1 VTNLQVLDATP
12 PNPDADEAGRPSLRS
27 RTRSLFAS
35 TAGNLL
41 EWYEWGAYA
50 VFSPF
55 IAAAMFEPSDPS
67 SALLATFAVFAVGF
81 LMRPIGGWVFGLIGD
96 KRGRKKIL
104 LLTMLL
110 MAAASMA
117 MGFTPGYEQ
126 IGVWASVL
134 LLLLRCLQGFAH
146 GGESAASTTYVAE
159 IAPKERRGF
168 WTSAVFIAITGG
180 SVLAFII
187 GATLTSTLGESV
199 VAEWAW
205 RIPFVLGGVL
215 ALLVLWL
222 RRTMNESDVFEDEK
236 AEAEAESEVKGTA
249 PVVSAPGN
257 RKRNVMIA
265 LKMIFFTAGVT
276 AVNYTWGSYMTAF
289 AITERGMDSST
300 AYWMSAVAQLICCIS
315 MPFWGMLSDKVGRK
329 PMIYA
334 FAIASAALTIP
345 LTGLVSDQGWT
356 LLVAV
361 GIALTL
367 WAIPGSIYSAVLA
380 ENFPTRIRTRGIGV
394 AYALSVALF
403 GGTAPYLNQLFVS
416 IDAQWMFN
424 VYIIFLCAL
433 TFVATMFMRETKGI
447 DLKDA

>member
-1 VTNLQVLDATP
+1 VTNQQVIGTTP
-12 PNPDADEAGRPSLRS
+12 AAAELEEAGRPSLRS
-27 RTRSLFAS
+27 RTKSLFAS

-55 IAAAMFEPSDPS
+55 IAAAMFEPTDPS

-104 LLTMLL
+104 LATMLL
-110 MAAASMA
+110 MAGASLA
-117 MGFTPGYEQ
+117 MGFAPGYEQ

-134 LLLLRCLQGFAH
+134 LLFLRCLQGFAH

-187 GATLTSTLGESV
+187 GAILTSTLGETV

-205 RIPFVLGGVL
+205 RIPFVLGGLL
-215 ALLVLWL
+215 AVLVLWL
-222 RRTMNESDVFEDEK
+222 RRNMNESDIFEDEK
-236 AEAEAESEVKGTA
+236 ADAAAEATTAA
-249 PVVSAPGN
+249 PVAPKN
-257 RKRNVMIA
+257 RKRNLMIA

-315 MPFWGMLSDKVGRK
+315 MPFWGMLSDRVGRK
-329 PMIYA
+329 PMIFA
-334 FAIASAALTIP
+334 FAILSAALTIP

-424 VYIIFLCAL
+424 VYIICLCAL

>member
-1 VTNLQVLDATP
+1 
-12 PNPDADEAGRPSLRS
+12 
-27 RTRSLFAS
+27 
-35 TAGNLL
+35 
-41 EWYEWGAYA
+41 
-50 VFSPF
+50 
-55 IAAAMFEPSDPS
+55 
-67 SALLATFAVFAVGF
+67 
-81 LMRPIGGWVFGLIGD
+81 
-96 KRGRKKIL
+96 
-104 LLTMLL
+104 
-110 MAAASMA
+110 
-117 MGFTPGYEQ
+117 
-126 IGVWASVL
+126 
-134 LLLLRCLQGFAH
+134 
-146 GGESAASTTYVAE
+146 
-159 IAPKERRGF
+159 
-168 WTSAVFIAITGG
+168 
-180 SVLAFII
+180 
-187 GATLTSTLGESV
+187 
-199 VAEWAW
+199 
-205 RIPFVLGGVL
+205 
-215 ALLVLWL
+215 
-222 RRTMNESDVFEDEK
+222 
-236 AEAEAESEVKGTA
+236 
-249 PVVSAPGN
+249 
-257 RKRNVMIA
+257 
-265 LKMIFFTAGVT
+265 MIFFTAGVT

-329 PMIYA
+329 PMIFA
-334 FAIASAALTIP
+334 FAILSAALTIP

-424 VYIIFLCAL
+424 VYIICLCAL

>member
-1 VTNLQVLDATP
+1 VK
-12 PNPDADEAGRPSLRS
+12 
-27 RTRSLFAS
+27 SLFAS

-41 EWYEWGAYA
+41 EWYEWSAYA

-55 IAAAMFEPSDPS
+55 IAAAMFEPTDPG

-96 KRGRKKIL
+96 RRGRKFVL
-104 LLTMLL
+104 LITMLM
-110 MAAASMA
+110 MAGASFLI
-117 MGFTPGYEQ
+117 GFAPGYAE
-126 IGVWASVL
+126 IGVWASVV

-159 IAPKERRGF
+159 IAPKEKRGL

-180 SVLAFII
+180 SVLAFLI
-187 GATLTSTLGESV
+187 GAIITSIFGAEAV
-199 VAEWAW
+199 GEWAW
-205 RIPFVLGGVL
+205 RIPFILGGLL
-215 ALLVLWL
+215 ALVVLWL
-222 RRTMNESDVFEDEK
+222 RRNMDESDVFEEDLV
-236 AEAEAESEVKGTA
+236 EAAVDATPPTTRA
-249 PVVSAPGN
+249 Q
-257 RKRNVMIA
+257 NVRIA

-276 AVNYTWGSYMTAF
+276 AVNYTWGSYMTTY
-289 AITERGMDSST
+289 AITQRGMEPTT
-300 AYWMSAVAQLICCIS
+300 AYWMSVIAQLICCIS
-315 MPFWGMLSDKVGRK
+315 MPFWGMLSDRVGRK
-329 PMIYA
+329 PMIFA
-334 FAIASAALTIP
+334 FAIASIALTVP
-345 LTGLVSDQGWT
+345 LTNLISDQGWT

-380 ENFPTRIRTRGIGV
+380 ENFPTRIRTRGIGI

-416 IDAQWMFN
+416 FDLGWMFS
-424 VYIIFLCAL
+424 VYIMFLCVL
-433 TFVATMFMRETKGI
+433 TIVATLFMRETKGI

>member
-1 VTNLQVLDATP
+1 MTTP
-12 PNPDADEAGRPSLRS
+12 IITPETQISRPTLAS
-27 RTRSLFAS
+27 RVKSLFAS

-41 EWYEWGAYA
+41 EWYEWSAYA

-55 IAAAMFEPSDPS
+55 IAAAMFEPTDPG

-96 KRGRKKIL
+96 RRGRKFVL
-104 LLTMLL
+104 LITMLM
-110 MAAASMA
+110 MAGASFLI
-117 MGFTPGYEQ
+117 GFAPGYAE
-126 IGVWASVL
+126 IGVWASVV

-159 IAPKERRGF
+159 IAPKEKRGL

-180 SVLAFII
+180 SVLAFLI
-187 GATLTSTLGESV
+187 GAIITSIFGAEAV
-199 VAEWAW
+199 GEWAW
-205 RIPFVLGGVL
+205 RIPFILGGLL
-215 ALLVLWL
+215 ALVVLWL
-222 RRTMNESDVFEDEK
+222 RRNMDESDVFEEDLV
-236 AEAEAESEVKGTA
+236 EAAVDATPPTTRA
-249 PVVSAPGN
+249 Q
-257 RKRNVMIA
+257 NVRIA

-276 AVNYTWGSYMTAF
+276 AVNYTWGSYMTTY
-289 AITERGMDSST
+289 AITQRGMEPTT
-300 AYWMSAVAQLICCIS
+300 AYWMSVIAQLICCIS
-315 MPFWGMLSDKVGRK
+315 MPFWGMLSDRVGRK
-329 PMIYA
+329 PMIFA
-334 FAIASAALTIP
+334 FAIASIALTVP
-345 LTGLVSDQGWT
+345 LTNLISDQGWT

-380 ENFPTRIRTRGIGV
+380 ENFPTRIRTRGIGI

-416 IDAQWMFN
+416 FDLGWMFS
-424 VYIIFLCAL
+424 VYIMFLCVL
-433 TFVATMFMRETKGI
+433 TIVATLFMRETKGI

>member
-1 VTNLQVLDATP
+1 MTSTSTTTELA
-12 PNPDADEAGRPSLRS
+12 RPSLAS
-27 RTRSLFAS
+27 RAKSLFAS

-41 EWYEWGAYA
+41 EWYEWSAYA

-55 IAAAMFEPSDPS
+55 IAAAMFEPTDPG
-67 SALLATFAVFAVGF
+67 SALLSTFAVFAVGF

-96 KRGRKKIL
+96 RKGRKFIL
-104 LLTMLL
+104 LATMLM
-110 MAAASMA
+110 MAGASFLI
-117 MGFTPGYEQ
+117 GFAPGYAE
-126 IGVWASVL
+126 IGVWASLL

-159 IAPKERRGF
+159 IAPREKRGL

-187 GATLTSTLGESV
+187 GAIITGLFGDEA

-215 ALLVLWL
+215 ALVVLWL
-222 RRTMNESDVFEDEK
+222 RRNMNESDVFEDEVEEEG
-236 AEAEAESEVKGTA
+236 AA
-249 PVVSAPGN
+249 PVVKTSKAQNIRIG
-257 RKRNVMIA
+257 

-276 AVNYTWGSYMTAF
+276 AVNYTWGSYMTTF
-289 AITERGMDSST
+289 AITQRGMDSST
-300 AYWMSAVAQLICCIS
+300 AYWMSVIAQTVCCIS
-315 MPFWGMLSDKVGRK
+315 MPFWGMLSDRVGRK
-329 PMIYA
+329 PMIFA
-334 FAIASAALTIP
+334 FAIASIALTIP
-345 LTGLVSDQGWT
+345 LTNLISDQGWT

-361 GIALTL
+361 GVALTL

-416 IDAQWMFN
+416 FDAGWMFS
-424 VYIIFLCAL
+424 VYIMVLCVL
-433 TFVATMFMRETKGI
+433 TIIATFFMRETKGI

>member
-1 VTNLQVLDATP
+1 MK
-12 PNPDADEAGRPSLRS
+12 
-27 RTRSLFAS
+27 SLFAS

-41 EWYEWGAYA
+41 EWYEWSAYA

-55 IAAAMFEPSDPS
+55 IAAAMFEPSDPG

-96 KRGRKKIL
+96 RRGRKFVL
-104 LLTMLL
+104 LITMLM
-110 MAAASMA
+110 MAAACFLIGLA
-117 MGFTPGYEQ
+117 PGYAQ

-134 LLLLRCLQGFAH
+134 LLVLRCLQGFAH

-159 IAPKERRGF
+159 IAPKEKRGL

-180 SVLAFII
+180 SVLAFLI
-187 GATLTSTLGESV
+187 GAIITSIFGAEAV
-199 VAEWAW
+199 GEWAW
-205 RIPFVLGGVL
+205 RIPFILGGLL
-215 ALLVLWL
+215 ALVVLWL
-222 RRTMNESDVFEDEK
+222 RRNMDESDVFEED
-236 AEAEAESEVKGTA
+236 AADAALNATPPTTRA
-249 PVVSAPGN
+249 Q
-257 RKRNVMIA
+257 NVRIA

-276 AVNYTWGSYMTAF
+276 AVNYTWGSYMTTF
-289 AITERGMDSST
+289 AITQRGMEAST
-300 AYWMSAVAQLICCIS
+300 AYWMSVIAQLICCIS
-315 MPFWGMLSDKVGRK
+315 MPFWGMLSDRVGRK
-329 PMIYA
+329 PMIFV
-334 FAIASAALTIP
+334 FAIASIALTIP
-345 LTGLVSDQGWT
+345 LTTLISDQGWT

-380 ENFPTRIRTRGIGV
+380 ENFPTRIRTRGIGI

-416 IDAQWMFN
+416 FDLGWMFS
-424 VYIIFLCAL
+424 VYIMFLCVL
-433 TFVATMFMRETKGI
+433 TIVATLFMKETKGI